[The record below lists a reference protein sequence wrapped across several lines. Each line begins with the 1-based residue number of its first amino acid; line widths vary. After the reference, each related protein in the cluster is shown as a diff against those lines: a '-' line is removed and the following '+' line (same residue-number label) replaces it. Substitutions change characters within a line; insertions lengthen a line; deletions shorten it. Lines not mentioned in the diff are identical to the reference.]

1 MTNLE
6 ILDSNFGQAMPSPSA
21 VNSLVAKVLS
31 SDGSQAPAYVAFI
44 YPVKAL
50 PKISGDNSVVHRR
63 KQPRART
70 AFVPLKVTFGRCA
83 GVSKHHLLLLFHT
96 LEREQLIMSDS
107 NPDDFID
114 LFSGRSSKCRVV
126 WNPKKGKGILRE
138 LFRMMIE
145 FGFITCP
152 DGYRYLQVIE
162 SHFVYPDGKHVTGL
176 KGGFLGKKAQAVIER
191 CRSILQI
198 DPSDANCYSSHDDTM
213 KSDTDYSDDINEMFS
228 DVRWDA
234 YES

>member
-6 ILDSNFGQAMPSPSA
+6 IFDSNFGQALPSPSV
-21 VNSLVAKVLS
+21 VNSFVANVLP

-44 YPVKAL
+44 YPVAAL
-50 PKISGDNSVVHRR
+50 PKVAGNTSVRPRR
-63 KQPRART
+63 KQPRALN
-70 AFVPLKVTFGRCA
+70 AFVPLKVTFSSCS
-83 GVSKHHLLLLFHT
+83 GVSDNHLLLLYHT
-96 LEREQLIMSDS
+96 LVKEQWIMNDS
-107 NPDDFID
+107 NPDDFIA
-114 LFSGRSSKCRVV
+114 LFSGHSSKCRVV
-126 WNPKKGKGILRE
+126 WNPCKGKGILRE

-145 FGFITCP
+145 SGFIICP
-152 DGYRYLQVIE
+152 DGYRYIQVIE
-162 SHFVYPDGKHVTGL
+162 SHFVYPDGKYVTGL
-176 KGGFLGKKAQAVIER
+176 KGGYSSKKAQAVIER